1 MAIKRDLEFLYEVGS
16 FRFLQ
21 RTWKQFLNPDFQNIS
36 EHTLRVLWISLIL
49 AKYECIK
56 NYEKLLK
63 MALVH
68 DLSESRAGDVNYLS
82 RQYCKRME
90 DVAIDD
96 IFKNT
101 ILEDEFIKLWREYE
115 EKKSLEAKIIK
126 DADNLDVDL
135 ELCEQEA
142 RGHKLK
148 EIWLKNRQR
157 AVYEKLYTKSAKKF
171 WKEIMNSN
179 PHDWHINARNRFN
192 HGDWKK

>member
-1 MAIKRDLEFLYEVGS
+1 MNIKRDLEFLYEVGS

-49 AKYECIK
+49 AKYEGVK
-56 NYEKLLK
+56 NCEKLLK

-68 DLSESRAGDVNYLS
+68 DLSESRSGDVNYLS
-82 RQYCKRME
+82 RQYCERME
-90 DVAIDD
+90 DMAIND

-101 ILEDEFIKLWREYE
+101 ILENEFIKLWQEYE
-115 EKKSLEAKIIK
+115 KKKSLEAKIIK

-148 EIWLKNRQR
+148 KIWLKNRQR
-157 AVYEKLYTKSAKKF
+157 AVYEKLYTTSAKKF
-171 WKEIMNSN
+171 WKEIIKSS
-179 PHDWHINARNRFN
+179 PHDWHLNARNRFN
-192 HGDWKK
+192 NGDWKK